1 MTTEQMSGAEI
12 GDRLAIQE
20 LTARYA
26 FYVDTFQ
33 IEPLMEL
40 WVHDGPVF
48 DETQIGT
55 GLHTGA
61 AAIRAFF
68 VDGVFAQLDGVV
80 HFTMNH
86 ILHELDD
93 TKASGVCSVL
103 VEGDLKAGGTLRATA
118 YYKDAYAKV
127 DGAWKFRS
135 RTTIPYTQPQ
145 LGSLTV
151 RS

>member
-1 MTTEQMSGAEI
+1 MTTAQISGTETAE
-12 GDRLAIQE
+12 RLAIQE

-26 FYVDTFQ
+26 FYVDTMQ

-61 AAIRAFF
+61 DAIRAFF
-68 VDGVFAQLDGVV
+68 LNGVFAQLDAVV

-93 TKASGVCSVL
+93 TKASGTCSVL

-118 YYKDAYAKV
+118 YYQDTYEKV

-135 RTTIPYTQPQ
+135 RVTIPFTKPQ
-145 LGSLTV
+145 LGSLMV
-151 RS
+151 ES

>member
-1 MTTEQMSGAEI
+1 MTTAHMSGTETAE
-12 GDRLAIQE
+12 RLAIQE

-33 IEPLMEL
+33 IQPLMEL
-40 WVHDGPVF
+40 WVQDGPVF

-55 GLHTGA
+55 GVHTGA
-61 AAIRAFF
+61 DAIRAFF
-68 VDGVFAQLDGVV
+68 VNGVFAQLDAVV

-93 TKASGVCSVL
+93 TKANGVCSVL

-118 YYKDAYAKV
+118 YYKDAYEKV

-135 RTTIPYTQPQ
+135 RTTIPYTKPQ
-145 LGSLTV
+145 LGSLTIG
-151 RS
+151 S